1 MIEIYGKDNCPYCD
15 MAKSLAERKGYEVV
29 YKELN
34 IDYDFS
40 EMREKF
46 PGARTFP
53 QIIKDGEYIGG
64 YAALEQLIGG
74 L

>member
-15 MAKSLAERKGYEVV
+15 MAKGLAERKGFAVV

-34 IDYDFS
+34 VDYGFD
-40 EMREKF
+40 EMREKISWCKNL
-46 PGARTFP
+46 P

-64 YAALEQLIGG
+64 YSALEQLIGG